1 MIASHAGQNRTR
13 QLISQSLSS
22 VMTCVN
28 FHSRIPHHLH
38 SKLITTAS
46 TSTINP
52 DRYSAHCDL
61 SAVLSGLDL
70 TPIPSQPS
78 QSSILTKFISLS
90 LGSLRSL
97 RFLFYCSMGWQ
108 NGAFRAWSI
117 EKTCT
122 WPRSVFMF
130 RDDRL

>member
-13 QLISQSLSS
+13 QLTSQSLSS

-28 FHSRIPHHLH
+28 LHSRIPHHPH

-52 DRYSAHCDL
+52 DRYSALCDL

-70 TPIPSQPS
+70 TPIASIPS
-78 QSSILTKFISLS
+78 QSSVATKFISLS

-97 RFLFYCSMGWQ
+97 NPWVIAAWAGRTALLEPRRLRRHALGLA
-108 NGAFRAWSI
+108 AF
-117 EKTCT
+117 
-122 WPRSVFMF
+122 
-130 RDDRL
+130 